1 MMRPRFNALASG
13 VAFLLALLL
22 SGFVWSKARAAQI
35 QIDLT
40 QTVIVAPSTLSG
52 PENKAVQML
61 IEEIE
66 KRSGVR
72 WQRADRAPTNGAFA
86 INISRAASKKPLAR
100 EGYQL
105 QTEKTSVNII
115 GNDERGILFGVGHLL
130 RKLQMTRGQVVLIEP
145 LNLITEP
152 KYPMRGHQLGYRPK
166 TNSYDAWTLPMW
178 EQYIRDLAVF
188 GTNAIELIPPRSD
201 DAADS
206 PHFPRSQIETMIG
219 MSRICDEYGIDV
231 WIWYPALDQNY
242 ADPKQV
248 EFALNEW
255 GEVFKKLPRI
265 DALLVPGGDPGHT
278 QPKYLMPLL
287 EKQTA
292 SLRRYHPKGQMWV
305 APQGFSAEW
314 LDEFLGIVKTEPGWL
329 AGIVYGPQMRWTLPK
344 LRAAVPAKYPIR
356 QYPDITHSR
365 HSQYPVPD
373 WDSAFALTEAREVIN
388 PRPTQMAHIFRVTQP
403 DTIGFITYSEGCNDD
418 VNKIVW
424 NGLGWNPD
432 ANVTEILRDYSRYF
446 IGPALADSFAQG
458 LLALEKNWQGAI
470 VSNGGINT
478 TLQQFQ
484 AMELAASPQEFLN
497 WRFQQALYRA
507 YYDAYIRS
515 RVIYETSL
523 EEQAL
528 SKLREARSMGSLAA
542 MVQAEAILDRAV
554 TERIAPDLRARVFEI
569 AEALY
574 QSIRMQ
580 LHVERYKAIA
590 VGRGANLNTIDF
602 PLNNRLW
609 LKKRFSEIRQ
619 PLTEASQA
627 SAPEAERLKQ
637 IDALVNWTNPGP
649 GGFYDDLGNLTQQPH
664 LVREPGFIKDPAFL
678 ESSILTVVNPTDSS
692 GARTVF
698 GDFTPVGMGLL
709 PEGPRSWWDLAES
722 FYDAPLKMRYTGLE
736 RTAQYAV
743 RVVYVGD
750 RSRDM
755 KLVADGR
762 FEIHPLIKKES
773 KPLEFDIPLEA
784 TADGELDLIWTQAPG
799 SRGAGR
805 GTQVAE
811 VWLIKKN
818 CGCG

>member
-1 MMRPRFNALASG
+1 MTRLRFNTWVGG
-13 VAFLLALLL
+13 VALPAVLLFGGIVL
-22 SGFVWSKARAAQI
+22 SKTRAAQSEL
-35 QIDLT
+35 DLT
-40 QTVIVAPSTLSG
+40 QAVIVTTSTLSG
-52 PENKAVQML
+52 PESKAVQML
-61 IEEIE
+61 IEEVE
-66 KRSGVR
+66 KRSNIR
-72 WQRADRAPTNGAFA
+72 WQRAEKAPANGAPV
-86 INISRAASKKPLAR
+86 INIGQPAARPAPLPR
-100 EGYQL
+100 EGYRL
-105 QTEKTSVNII
+105 LTDKNSVSIL
-115 GNDERGILFGVGHLL
+115 GNDARGVLFGVGHLL
-130 RKLQMTRGQVVLIEP
+130 RKLQITREQVVLREP
-145 LNLITEP
+145 LNLTTAP

-206 PHFPRSQIETMIG
+206 PHFPRSQMEIMIG
-219 MSRICDEYGIDV
+219 MSRICDDYGIDV
-231 WIWYPALDQNY
+231 WIWYPALDQDY
-242 ADPKQV
+242 SDPKQV

-278 QPKYLMPLL
+278 PPKYLMPLL

-292 SLRRYHPKGQMWV
+292 NLRRHHPKGQMWV

-314 LDEFLGIVKTEPGWL
+314 LDEFLGMVKTEPAWL
-329 AGIVYGPQMRWTLPK
+329 AGIVYGPQMRWPLPK

-356 QYPDITHSR
+356 QYPDITHSL

-373 WDSAFALTEAREVIN
+373 WDSALALTEGREVIN

-403 DTIGFITYSEGCNDD
+403 DTIGFISYSEGCNDD

-432 ANVTEILRDYSRYF
+432 AEVTELLRDYSRYF
-446 IGPALADSFAQG
+446 ISPALADSFAQG
-458 LLALEKNWQGAI
+458 LFALERNWEGA
-470 VSNGGINT
+470 VVNNGGINS
-478 TLQQFQ
+478 TLLQFQ
-484 AMELAASPQEFLN
+484 AMEQAATPQDLLN

-507 YYDAYIRS
+507 YYDAYVRS
-515 RVIYETSL
+515 RAIYETAL

-528 SKLREARSMGSLAA
+528 SKLREARSSGAMAA
-542 MVQAEAILDRAV
+542 MAQAEAILDRAV
-554 TERIAPDLRARVFEI
+554 AERISTDLRARAFEL

-580 LHVERYKAIA
+580 MHVERYKAIA
-590 VGRGANLNTIDF
+590 IRRGANLNTIDF

-609 LKKRFSEIRQ
+609 LKKRFNEIRQ
-619 PLTEASQA
+619 PVTGAS
-627 SAPEAERLKQ
+627 PEEERLKQ
-637 IDALVNWTNPGP
+637 IDAIVNWTNPGA
-649 GGFYDDLGNLTQQPH
+649 GGFYDDLGNPARQPH
-664 LVREPGFIKDPAFL
+664 LVREPGFAKDPAFL
-678 ESSILTVVNPTDSS
+678 ESSILTIVNPTE
-692 GARTVF
+692 GAGAKNVF
-698 GDFTPVGMGLL
+698 GDFTPAGIGLL

-722 FYDAPLKMRYTGLE
+722 FYDAPLKMRYTGLD

-743 RVVYVGD
+743 RVVYAGD

-755 KLVADGR
+755 KLMADNK

-773 KPLEFDIPLEA
+773 RPLEFDIPLAA
-784 TADGELDLIWTQAPG
+784 TADGELNLTWTQAPG

-811 VWLIKKN
+811 IWLIKKN
-818 CGCG
+818 CNCG

>member
-1 MMRPRFNALASG
+1 MTRPRFNALAAG
-13 VAFLLALLL
+13 LAFLLVLLF
-22 SGFVWSKARAAQI
+22 SGFIWSKARAAQT

-61 IEEIE
+61 IEEVE
-66 KRSGVR
+66 KRSNIR
-72 WQRADRAPTNGAFA
+72 WQRAERASNNGAFV
-86 INISRAASKKPLAR
+86 INISRATSSNPLPR

-105 QTEKTSVNII
+105 QTVGGSINLI
-115 GNDERGILFGVGHLL
+115 GNDARGVLFGVGHLL
-130 RKLQMTRGQVVLIEP
+130 RKLQMTRGQVLLNET
-145 LNLITEP
+145 LNLATAP
-152 KYPMRGHQLGYRPK
+152 KYTMRGHQLGFRPK

-255 GEVFKKLPRI
+255 GEVFRKLPRI

-292 SLRRYHPKGQMWV
+292 NLRRYHPKGQMWV
-305 APQGFSAEW
+305 APQGFTSEW
-314 LDEFLGIVKTEPGWL
+314 LDEFLGIVKTEPNWL
-329 AGIVYGPQMRWTLPK
+329 TGIVYGPQMRWTLPK

-365 HSQYPVPD
+365 HSQYPVAD
-373 WDSAFALTEAREVIN
+373 WDSAFGLTEAREVIN
-388 PRPTQMAHIFRVTQP
+388 PRPAQMAHIFRVTQP

-432 ANVTEILRDYSRYF
+432 ADVMEVLRDYGRYF
-446 IGPALADSFAQG
+446 ISPALADSFAQG
-458 LLALEKNWQGAI
+458 LLALERNWQGAVI
-470 VSNGGINT
+470 SNGGINT

-484 AMELAASPQEFLN
+484 AMEQSASPQDLLN

-528 SKLREARSMGSLAA
+528 SKLREARSMGALTA
-542 MVQAEAILDRAV
+542 MAQAEAILDRAV
-554 TERIAPDLRARVFEI
+554 TERTATDLRARVFEL

-619 PLTEASQA
+619 PFKDAASEA
-627 SAPEAERLKQ
+627 APESERLKQ
-637 IDALVNWTNPGP
+637 IDAIVNWTNPGP
-649 GGFYDDLGNLTQQPH
+649 GGFYDDLGNLTRQPH
-664 LVREPGFIKDPAFL
+664 LVREPGFAKDPAFL

-698 GDFTPVGMGLL
+698 GDFTPTGMGLL

-722 FYDAPLKMRYTGLE
+722 FYDTPLKMRYTGLD
-736 RTAQYAV
+736 RTAQYSV

-750 RSRDM
+750 KSRDM
-755 KLVADGR
+755 KLVADDK

-773 KPLEFDIPLEA
+773 RPLEFDIPLQA
-784 TADGELDLIWTQAPG
+784 TADGELNLTWTQAPG

-811 VWLIKKN
+811 IWLIKKN
-818 CGCG
+818 CNCG

>member
-1 MMRPRFNALASG
+1 MTRPRFNALAAG
-13 VAFLLALLL
+13 LAFLLVLLL
-22 SGFVWSKARAAQI
+22 SGFIWSKVQAAQT

-40 QTVIVAPSTLSG
+40 QTVIVTPSTLSG

-61 IEEIE
+61 IEEVE

-72 WQRADRAPTNGAFA
+72 WQRAEKAPDNGAFP
-86 INISRAASKKPLAR
+86 IHIGRADPKKPLPR

-105 QTEKTSVNII
+105 QTATNSINII

-130 RKLQMTRGQVVLIEP
+130 RKLQMTRGQILLNET
-145 LNLITEP
+145 LNLTTAP

-178 EQYIRDLAVF
+178 EQYIRDLAIF

-255 GEVFKKLPRI
+255 GEVFRKLPRI

-292 SLRRYHPKGQMWV
+292 NLRRYHPKGQMWV
-305 APQGFSAEW
+305 APQGFTSEW
-314 LDEFLGIVKTEPGWL
+314 LDEFLGIVKTEPNWL
-329 AGIVYGPQMRWTLPK
+329 TGIVYGPQMRWTLPK

-365 HSQYPVPD
+365 HSQYPVAD

-388 PRPTQMAHIFRVTQP
+388 PRPAQMAHIFRVTQP

-432 ANVTEILRDYSRYF
+432 ADVMEILRDYSRYF
-446 IGPALADSFAQG
+446 ISPALADSFAQG
-458 LLALEKNWQGAI
+458 LLALERNWQGAVI
-470 VSNGGINT
+470 SNGGINT

-484 AMELAASPQEFLN
+484 AMEQSASPQDLLN

-523 EEQAL
+523 EENAL
-528 SKLREARSMGSLAA
+528 SKLREARSMGALTA
-542 MVQAEAILDRAV
+542 MAQAEAILDRAV
-554 TERIAPDLRARVFEI
+554 TERTATDLRARVFEL

-619 PLTEASQA
+619 PFKDAASEA
-627 SAPEAERLKQ
+627 APESERLKQ
-637 IDALVNWTNPGP
+637 IDAIVNWTNPGP
-649 GGFYDDLGNLTQQPH
+649 GGFYDDLGNLTRQPH
-664 LVREPGFIKDPAFL
+664 LVREPGFAKDPAFL

-698 GDFTPVGMGLL
+698 GDFTPTGMGLL

-722 FYDAPLKMRYTGLE
+722 FYDTPLKMRYTGLD
-736 RTAQYAV
+736 RTAQYSV

-750 RSRDM
+750 KSRDM
-755 KLVADGR
+755 KLVADDK

-773 KPLEFDIPLEA
+773 RPLEFDIPLQA
-784 TADGELDLIWTQAPG
+784 TADGELNLTWTQAPG

-811 VWLIKKN
+811 IWLIKKN
-818 CGCG
+818 CNCG

>member
-1 MMRPRFNALASG
+1 
-13 VAFLLALLL
+13 
-22 SGFVWSKARAAQI
+22 
-35 QIDLT
+35 
-40 QTVIVAPSTLSG
+40 
-52 PENKAVQML
+52 
-61 IEEIE
+61 
-66 KRSGVR
+66 
-72 WQRADRAPTNGAFA
+72 
-86 INISRAASKKPLAR
+86 
-100 EGYQL
+100 
-105 QTEKTSVNII
+105 
-115 GNDERGILFGVGHLL
+115 
-130 RKLQMTRGQVVLIEP
+130 MTRGQILINET
-145 LNLITEP
+145 LNLTTAP
-152 KYPMRGHQLGYRPK
+152 KYSMRGHQLGYRPK

-178 EQYIRDLAVF
+178 EQYIRDLAIF

-219 MSRICDEYGIDV
+219 MSRICDDYGIDV

-255 GEVFKKLPRI
+255 GEVFKKLTRI

-314 LDEFLGIVKTEPGWL
+314 LDEFLGIVKTEPSWL

-388 PRPTQMAHIFRVTQP
+388 PRPTQMAHILRVTQP

-432 ANVTEILRDYSRYF
+432 ANVMEILRDYSRYF
-446 IGPALADSFAQG
+446 IAPALADSFAQG

-470 VSNGGINT
+470 ISNGGINT

-484 AMELAASPQEFLN
+484 AMEQSASPQELLN

-507 YYDAYIRS
+507 YYDAYVRS
-515 RVIYETSL
+515 RVTYETSL

-528 SKLREARSMGSLAA
+528 SKLREARSMGALAA
-542 MVQAEAILDRAV
+542 MAQAEAILDRAIS
-554 TERIAPDLRARVFEI
+554 ERIAPDLRARVFEL

-609 LKKRFSEIRQ
+609 LKKRFNEIRQ
-619 PLTEASQA
+619 PLADAS
-627 SAPEAERLKQ
+627 PEAERLKQ
-637 IDALVNWTNPGP
+637 IDAIVNWTNPGP
-649 GGFYDDLGNLTQQPH
+649 GGFYDNLGNLTQQPH
-664 LVREPGFIKDPAFL
+664 LVREPGFAKDPAFL
-678 ESSILTVVNPTDSS
+678 ESSILTVVNPTDSA

-698 GDFTPVGMGLL
+698 GDFTPIGMGLL

-722 FYDAPLKMRYTGLE
+722 FYDAPLRMRYTGLE

-750 RSRDM
+750 RSREM
-755 KLVADGR
+755 KLVADDK

-773 KPLEFDIPLEA
+773 RPLEFDIPLEA

>member
-1 MMRPRFNALASG
+1 MTRPRFNALAAG
-13 VAFLLALLL
+13 LAFLLVLLF
-22 SGFVWSKARAAQI
+22 SGFIWSKARAAQT

-61 IEEIE
+61 IEEVE
-66 KRSGVR
+66 KRSNIR
-72 WQRADRAPTNGAFA
+72 WQRAERASNNGAFV
-86 INISRAASKKPLAR
+86 INISRATFSNPLPR
-100 EGYQL
+100 DGYQL
-105 QTEKTSVNII
+105 QTAGGSISLI
-115 GNDERGILFGVGHLL
+115 GNDARGVLFGVGHLL
-130 RKLQMTRGQVVLIEP
+130 RKLQMTRGQVLLNET
-145 LNLITEP
+145 LNLATAP
-152 KYPMRGHQLGYRPK
+152 KYTMRGHQLGFRPK

-292 SLRRYHPKGQMWV
+292 NLRRYHPKGQMWV
-305 APQGFSAEW
+305 APQGFTSEW
-314 LDEFLGIVKTEPGWL
+314 LDEFLGIVKTEPNWL
-329 AGIVYGPQMRWTLPK
+329 TGIVYGPQMRWTLPK

-365 HSQYPVPD
+365 HSQYPVAD

-388 PRPTQMAHIFRVTQP
+388 PRPAQMAHIFRVTQP
-403 DTIGFITYSEGCNDD
+403 DIIGFITYSEGCNDD

-432 ANVTEILRDYSRYF
+432 ADVMEVLRDYGRYF
-446 IGPALADSFAQG
+446 ISPALADSFAQG
-458 LLALEKNWQGAI
+458 LLALERNWQGAVI
-470 VSNGGINT
+470 SNGGINT

-484 AMELAASPQEFLN
+484 AMEQSASPQDLLN

-523 EEQAL
+523 EEHAL
-528 SKLREARSMGSLAA
+528 SKLREARSMGALTA
-542 MVQAEAILDRAV
+542 MAQAEAILDRAV
-554 TERIAPDLRARVFEI
+554 TERTATDLRARVFEL

-619 PLTEASQA
+619 PFKDAASEA
-627 SAPEAERLKQ
+627 APESERLKQ
-637 IDALVNWTNPGP
+637 IDAIVNWTNPGP
-649 GGFYDDLGNLTQQPH
+649 GGFYDDLGNLTRQPH
-664 LVREPGFIKDPAFL
+664 LVREPGFAKDPAFL

-698 GDFTPVGMGLL
+698 GDFTPTGMGLL

-722 FYDAPLKMRYTGLE
+722 FYDTPLKMRYTGLD
-736 RTAQYAV
+736 RTAQYSV

-750 RSRDM
+750 KSRDM
-755 KLVADGR
+755 KLVADDK

-773 KPLEFDIPLEA
+773 RPLEFDIPLQA
-784 TADGELDLIWTQAPG
+784 TADGELNLTWTQAPG

-811 VWLIKKN
+811 IWLIKKN
-818 CGCG
+818 CNCG